1 MSTKKSYQKGPG
13 LRDSLRKKEKNIS
26 ARGGRISTGPA
37 NPTLD
42 ITTHQ
47 PLTQGSGTPSDVR
60 PRTDKEFDKSIL
72 LLKDGAGNEA
82 SRSASPEGV
91 TENASTI
98 PEYGLNIKSSNDDV
112 NKIEYCL
119 CDARAGKHQGRGDN
133 RNRKERWH
141 SQSGSPP
148 HAWGQ
153 SLHRVNQPT
162 EYRFTPTCVGTICS
176 IRRQT

>member
-1 MSTKKSYQKGPG
+1 VSTKKSYQKGPG

-42 ITTHQ
+42 IITHQ

-72 LLKDGAGNEA
+72 LLKDRAGNEA

-91 TENASTI
+91 TENASTLS
-98 PEYGLNIKSSNDDV
+98 EYGLNIKSSNDDV

-119 CDARAGKHQGRGDN
+119 CDARAWKHQG
-133 RNRKERWH
+133 
-141 SQSGSPP
+141 GSLD
-148 HAWGQ
+148 HVAGFSKVIIVFAV
-153 SLHRVNQPT
+153 SLFRT
-162 EYRFTPTCVGTICS
+162 
-176 IRRQT
+176 

>member
-42 ITTHQ
+42 IITHQ

-91 TENASTI
+91 TENASTLS
-98 PEYGLNIKSSNDDV
+98 EYGLNIKSSNDDV

-119 CDARAGKHQGRGDN
+119 CDARVWKHQGGSLDHVAGFSKVIIVLLYPYFAHN
-133 RNRKERWH
+133 
-141 SQSGSPP
+141 SQCNAMLYWKPLY
-148 HAWGQ
+148 A
-153 SLHRVNQPT
+153 
-162 EYRFTPTCVGTICS
+162 
-176 IRRQT
+176 